1 MSPSCARGGSGDKTL
16 SSTTSRSNPRAGRSR
31 EAEALGHARLPSTVD
46 RGARADWTLSRAQHN
61 IHAKSHLRKHS
72 GLFSRPVIILPEPGA
87 VVRFASC
94 NTCDERGDRRQQ
106 EAIFGG
112 LLRAR
117 GVTRQKSPGR
127 GDLLAAKEGRTG
139 DWSGAC
145 WEVVLGPPRSCRT
158 SREAEARGPVLR
170 ACPGQTGARPACVLS
185 VNPG

>member
-1 MSPSCARGGSGDKTL
+1 DKTL

-106 EAIFGG
+106 GGHFWRPLAREGGDPPKIPRSRRPSRSKGGQDRRLVGRVLGGG
-112 LLRAR
+112 LGATPELSH
-117 GVTRQKSPGR
+117 KPG
-127 GDLLAAKEGRTG
+127 
-139 DWSGAC
+139 SG
-145 WEVVLGPPRSCRT
+145 
-158 SREAEARGPVLR
+158 
-170 ACPGQTGARPACVLS
+170 GARA
-185 VNPG
+185 